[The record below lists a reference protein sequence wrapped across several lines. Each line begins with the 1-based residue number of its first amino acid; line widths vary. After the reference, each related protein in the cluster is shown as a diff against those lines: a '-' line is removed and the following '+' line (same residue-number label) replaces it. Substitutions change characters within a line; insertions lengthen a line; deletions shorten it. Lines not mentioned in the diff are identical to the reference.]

1 MRRVLETQTI
11 LEEQG
16 KINGV
21 KLVNEFRLAYT
32 IWCVSQRQVVTL
44 ANRVFQ
50 WKMAFSSSPRI
61 KRKSMREMPRSRAL
75 HEHIET

>member
-50 WKMAFSSSPRI
+50 
-61 KRKSMREMPRSRAL
+61 
-75 HEHIET
+75 